1 MVAHDSKEA
10 GQLPSPA
17 SHDND
22 FDLEK
27 SMPPES
33 QLENGHNDSHRGGG
47 GDGSMS
53 SSSSTSA
60 GGEEFEVKWEG
71 QDDPGNPRSMS
82 KFRKWLCTWV
92 VSLGSL
98 CVYVSYNANCEFR
111 MLIELIDITGHVL
124 HQYTHL
130 PIVK

>member
-1 MVAHDSKEA
+1 MAHDSKEA

-22 FDLEK
+22 LDLEK

-33 QLENGHNDSHRGGG
+33 QLENGRNNSRGG

-98 CVYVSYNANCEFR
+98 CVYVFQDANCEF
-111 MLIELIDITGHVL
+111 
-124 HQYTHL
+124 
-130 PIVK
+130 